1 MTVCKRSLKDQSRQ
15 ERMEQLI
22 AESLAANDTR
32 GMCRLVAT
40 LCVPHWQYKIGQ
52 QGAVI
57 KAEIATKDISLYTT
71 TKPLA
76 TLVMTPQR
84 EAC

>member
-1 MTVCKRSLKDQSRQ
+1 MTVCKRSPKDQSRQ

-22 AESLAANDTR
+22 TESLAANDTR
-32 GMCRLVAT
+32 RMGRLVAT
-40 LCVPHWQYKIGQ
+40 LSVPHWQYKIGQ
-52 QGAVI
+52 RGAVV
-57 KAEIATKDISLYTT
+57 KAEIATKDISLYTA

-76 TLVMTPQR
+76 TLVMAPQR